1 MEDKNLEKMVLLGT
15 KAILMSL
22 KNHFL
27 TRDLVFIK

>member
-15 KAILMSL
+15 KAMLMSL
-22 KNHFL
+22 KNLFP